1 MCPEQQQFVCFVWK
15 KGTDD
20 FDVKSEKDTYH
31 DQIMESLKTLAMK
44 KIHDTTIDYLSK
56 NVTLTISEWKD
67 KLQELPKCMKEE
79 MVHDATEMFKINLLS
94 GLTWLG
100 IIYGLHCFK
109 KFKEGKLLE
118 SLIDRYLHIMKLR
131 LKFHTVIDTIK

>member
-1 MCPEQQQFVCFVWK
+1 M
-15 KGTDD
+15 
-20 FDVKSEKDTYH
+20 
-31 DQIMESLKTLAMK
+31 MESLKTLAMK
-44 KIHDTTIDYLSK
+44 KIHDTTIDYLSR
-56 NVTLTISEWKD
+56 NATTLTISEWKD
-67 KLQELPKCMKEE
+67 QLQELPNCMKEE

-131 LKFHTVIDTIK
+131 LKFRAVFDTIK